1 MTPQLSFQFTEELTY
16 SSDAFVVHEGV
27 LHITDTLVTLASEQR
42 FAVLFVS
49 GASGV
54 GKTHLGVYCAGAL
67 QGLGHP
73 VQILRGNEVA
83 AWMQREIPK
92 KAISQGESVII
103 DDAHE
108 WLQTKECEGV
118 FTALTDKILHAK
130 GLLVLLS
137 SQITTKLRLTPQ
149 VRSRLTSGVELQ
161 VGLAEERHLDGIVR
175 AMAKQR
181 GLRIPP
187 AKREFI
193 LTRVP
198 RTVAALSKYFDHL
211 KELSRDS
218 RSSTSLDV
226 LTRAAQKWPAAN
238 K

>member
-1 MTPQLSFQFTEELTY
+1 MTPQLSFQFTEALTY

-27 LHITDTLVTLASEQR
+27 VHITDTLVTLASEQR

-49 GASGV
+49 GGRGS
-54 GKTHLGVYCAGAL
+54 GKTHLGVHCAGVV

-73 VQILRGNEVA
+73 VQILRGSEVA
-83 AWMQREIPK
+83 VWLQREVPK
-92 KAISQGESVII
+92 KAVVLGESVII

-118 FTALTDKILHAK
+118 FTALADKILHAK

-137 SQITTKLRLTPQ
+137 AEPITKLRPTPQ
-149 VRSRLTSGVELQ
+149 VKSRLTSGVELELG
-161 VGLAEERHLDGIVR
+161 VAEERHLDGIVR

-181 GLRIPP
+181 GLRLPP

-193 LTRVP
+193 LTRVS
-198 RTVAALSKYFDHL
+198 RTVAALSRYFDHL
-211 KELSRDS
+211 QELNRDS
-218 RSSTSLDV
+218 RSSTSLEV
-226 LTRAAQKWPAAN
+226 LGKAAQR
-238 K
+238 